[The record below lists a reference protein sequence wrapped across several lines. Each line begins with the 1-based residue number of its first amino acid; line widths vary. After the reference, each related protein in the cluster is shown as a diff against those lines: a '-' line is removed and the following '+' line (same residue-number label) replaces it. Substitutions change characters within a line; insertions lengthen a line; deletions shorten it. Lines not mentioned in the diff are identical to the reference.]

1 LFIDLITA
9 KLEYHTSK
17 NLSRKN
23 GGDCLGFSKNLARMQ
38 EERGVTNYKI
48 AKALG
53 ISQTTIQNWKD
64 GKSKPRSLY
73 LTALMRYFGCTL
85 DDLTGGE

>member
-1 LFIDLITA
+1 M
-9 KLEYHTSK
+9 
-17 NLSRKN
+17 
-23 GGDCLGFSKNLARMQ
+23 GFSKNLARMQ

-53 ISQTTIQNWKD
+53 ISQTTVQNWKD

-73 LTALMRYFGCTL
+73 QIALAKYFGCTVDEL
-85 DDLTGGE
+85 LKEAE